1 MDPDADTIIYT
12 PVGNKIHTIV
22 KDMLKNVADHNYEIY
37 IMDGGTDDRKGTSNR
52 ECESEM
58 TKHSEEART
67 KNPENPKRCIFISS
81 LMGTRS
87 WSNKYVKNVIL
98 LYNNGSFDT
107 NSQRIARGFT
117 PWTEHSNC
125 TIFDFRMT
133 YDSPTIL
140 EEYLVG
146 MLENKQDFSGDKIEC
161 KIEKIIESSDKISFF
176 NFYKDLKSPFK
187 ELTKDEIIKMIKC
200 NISFRRTRLINNIVI
215 DDIAVPRN
223 DINYKMIS
231 AITSTNIKGDSEKV
245 IKKNLSVEAK
255 NLAKGKTSQK
265 EIDEIMLK
273 IKYIDF
279 VNNYGYI
286 FNFDSFKENVLNQIC
301 EHIDEYRVLNTISPL
316 KDVDG
321 LTDVNAGKLACGKPG
336 LISCTPYG
344 VIKLLKYYNIELSG
358 KHVVIVGR
366 SNLVG
371 KPLISLFLMENA
383 TVTCCH
389 SKTTDLKHYTLDADI
404 LVVAVGK
411 PKLITAD
418 MVKDGTVVVDVGI
431 NRLESG
437 LCGDVDFENVK
448 SKASYITPVPGGVGA
463 MTVAML
469 YNNLVETSIKKL
481 KKI

>member
-1 MDPDADTIIYT
+1 MTQKELAIKWFRDNVKTSKRNNPVGIRWYILDNSQLLDLGIAPNKFENWSDMFRQDDDNSIKESYYLNDIFRLFFGNPNTNVFSNQTEENQRTLKKFVKTIQGVMDPDADTIIYT

-22 KDMLKNVADHNYEIY
+22 KDMLENVAGDKYDIY

-58 TKHSEEART
+58 KKHSEEAR
-67 KNPENPKRCIFISS
+67 KNGKRCIFISS
-81 LMGTRS
+81 IMGTRS

-133 YDSPTIL
+133 YDSPTVL

-146 MLENKQDFSGDKIEC
+146 MLENKQDFSGDKIEWE
-161 KIEKIIESSDKISFF
+161 IENIIDSSDKISFF

-231 AITSTNIKGDSEKV
+231 AITSTNINGDSEKV

-255 NLAKGKTSQK
+255 KLAKGKTSQE

-286 FNFDSFKENVLNQIC
+286 LNFDSFEENILNHIC
-301 EHIDEYRVLNTISPL
+301 EHIDEYRDAPHFEDVLYFDTI
-316 KDVDG
+316 K
-321 LTDVNAGKLACGKPG
+321 
-336 LISCTPYG
+336 
-344 VIKLLKYYNIELSG
+344 
-358 KHVVIVGR
+358 
-366 SNLVG
+366 
-371 KPLISLFLMENA
+371 
-383 TVTCCH
+383 
-389 SKTTDLKHYTLDADI
+389 DI
-404 LVVAVGK
+404 LFQMQKMQIGNEFDN
-411 PKLITAD
+411 IF
-418 MVKDGTVVVDVGI
+418 I
-431 NRLESG
+431 WQ
-437 LCGDVDFENVK
+437 
-448 SKASYITPVPGGVGA
+448 
-463 MTVAML
+463 
-469 YNNLVETSIKKL
+469 
-481 KKI
+481 